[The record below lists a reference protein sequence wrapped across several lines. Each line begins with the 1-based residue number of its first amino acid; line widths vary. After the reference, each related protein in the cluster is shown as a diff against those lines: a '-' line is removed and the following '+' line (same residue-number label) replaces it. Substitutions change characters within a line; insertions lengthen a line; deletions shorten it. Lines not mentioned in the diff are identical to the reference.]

1 MQVSRDSEIQEA
13 NITNIDQNI
22 DPNTEED
29 SGLAQFLIE
38 RACRNS
44 VLANYFY
51 WYLVI
56 ECEDQEEI
64 LQDTARDKQMYASVL
79 QRFKSAL
86 KAGPQVNTI
95 TNLCE

>member
-64 LQDTARDKQMYASVL
+64 LQDTARDKQMYSSVL

-95 TNLCE
+95 I